1 VMRARPRGDD
11 AMTNAAPVRA
21 VGASPDAPRGVMMN
35 AEMRDN
41 HTCLLR
47 PQFSQLQC
55 YSKQW
60 EVRMGNSDL
69 HLTLGIIIGV
79 ATMLMFRLD
88 RLGKQLEAVSAMVR
102 ADLAHTEEERSEV
115 LQEWK
120 ETKKQAAKDE
130 RQFWLFWFVV
140 VAALGLYFNYFR

>member
-1 VMRARPRGDD
+1 
-11 AMTNAAPVRA
+11 
-21 VGASPDAPRGVMMN
+21 
-35 AEMRDN
+35 
-41 HTCLLR
+41 
-47 PQFSQLQC
+47 
-55 YSKQW
+55 
-60 EVRMGNSDL
+60 MGNSDV

-102 ADLAHTEEERSEV
+102 ADLARTEEQRSEV

-120 ETKKQAAKDE
+120 ETKKQTAKDE